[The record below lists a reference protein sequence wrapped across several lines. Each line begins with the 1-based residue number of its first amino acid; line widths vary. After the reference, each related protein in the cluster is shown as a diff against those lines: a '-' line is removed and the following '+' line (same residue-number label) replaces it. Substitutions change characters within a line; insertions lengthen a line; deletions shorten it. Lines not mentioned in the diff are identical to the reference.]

1 MLQGA
6 AECDDDDDEDSVA
19 HMMLW
24 ETKRRAAALPPL
36 GQVIATIFAAECR
49 EVEKNLAS
57 DSARTEQVEPGSLL
71 YDVSPASSSGTI
83 AWSSSS

>member
-6 AECDDDDDEDSVA
+6 AECDDDDDEDAVA

-24 ETKRRAAALPPL
+24 ETNRRTAALPPL
-36 GQVIATIFAAECR
+36 GQVLATIFAAECR

-57 DSARTEQVEPGSLL
+57 DSARTEQGKTLHRFL
-71 YDVSPASSSGTI
+71 FFQCL
-83 AWSSSS
+83 

>member
-6 AECDDDDDEDSVA
+6 VECDDDDDDDEDSVA

-24 ETKRRAAALPPL
+24 ETNRRAAALPPL
-36 GQVIATIFAAECR
+36 GQVLAKIFAAECR

-57 DSARTEQVEPGSLL
+57 DSARTEQGKTLNHFL
-71 YDVSPASSSGTI
+71 FFQCL
-83 AWSSSS
+83 

>member
-1 MLQGA
+1 MLRGA
-6 AECDDDDDEDSVA
+6 VECEDDDDDSVA

-24 ETKRRAAALPPL
+24 ETNRRAAALPPL
-36 GQVIATIFAAECR
+36 GQVLATIFAAECR

-57 DSARTEQVEPGSLL
+57 DSARTEQVRPGSFL
-71 YDVSPASSSGTI
+71 YDVSPAPPSGTI